1 MLLTSRFRTRRPAG
15 IALARGE
22 AGFTLIELLVTLV
35 IVSVGLLGVAKLQA
49 AAVAETAV
57 ARTRSLM
64 TYQAQALASAM
75 RANRAYWQGTTAYT
89 VTIKNDGTWTAAS
102 GMSAPGGGGTCVG
115 VSTCSAGNLAYDD
128 VNTWYQSFH
137 ARFPTATGT
146 IACTAGS
153 ATVPESCDITLSW
166 NERTVAINRTTA
178 AGTSS
183 ATGTIVLHVQP

>member
-1 MLLTSRFRTRRPAG
+1 MHLTSRSRIRRPAG
-15 IALARGE
+15 IAPVRGE

-49 AAVAETAV
+49 AAVAETTV

-64 TYQAQALASAM
+64 TYQAQAIAAAM
-75 RANRAYWQGTTAYT
+75 RSNRAYWQGTTAYT
-89 VTIKNDGTWTAAS
+89 VTFKNDGTWVAAS
-102 GMSAPGGGGTCVG
+102 GMTAPGGTGTCVS

-128 VNTWYQSFH
+128 MNTWYTSFH
-137 ARFPTATGT
+137 ARFPAATGT
-146 IACTAGS
+146 VGCTAGS

-166 NERTVAINRTTA
+166 DERTVAINRTTA

-183 ATGTIVLHVQP
+183 STGTIVLHVQP